1 MTFLQLL
8 MAQPIPSVLSPS
20 PQAFVGHCHLVGPD
34 EGVRKPLPGGEAFVN
49 SSKRGWT
56 AKQSFFLKN
65 SKEIG

>member
-49 SSKRGWT
+49 SSKRG
-56 AKQSFFLKN
+56 
-65 SKEIG
+65 